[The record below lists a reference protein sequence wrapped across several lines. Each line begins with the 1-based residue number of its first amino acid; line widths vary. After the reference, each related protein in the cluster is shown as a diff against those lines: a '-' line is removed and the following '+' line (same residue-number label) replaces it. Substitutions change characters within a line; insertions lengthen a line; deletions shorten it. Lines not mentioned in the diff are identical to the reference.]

1 MIPGLKNIM
10 LRYTFIVVIMLVL
23 FDLTYCIPKD
33 TVSPKAA
40 KQPALSTNRQSP

>member
-23 FDLTYCIPKD
+23 AILII
-33 TVSPKAA
+33 VKAGFIMPSVNTG
-40 KQPALSTNRQSP
+40 KT